1 MHKIKAQFLLLILIT
16 GFLSYGS
23 FQILWMNKFNVY
35 DGLNPYF
42 HFLPVYGPSSLSDN
56 LVQQAK
62 NYEIPDSDQDTET
75 IDNLKPFFDLTDK
88 YTSLFIYKMDGE
100 YLTGKQAQVTE
111 DPVFN
116 MAFLYGYHLTDGSF
130 ERYQSFPL
138 EFKNGTGSV
147 QLIFYHS
154 MYYIMIYA
162 IISLLISCLFFI
174 FVVMYFLSVKVNRIT
189 KIKESILQ
197 MASGNLESPV
207 PVFYLDEIGI
217 VSYQL
222 EQLRITLKKT
232 FEQEQ
237 VNQNLIANLSHDL
250 KTPLTILNGYLEI
263 IKRNPSKIEYID
275 SCIQKTNEINNLSNR
290 LLKKEEDIHMEWVSN
305 EFIWNEIK
313 EHIDYISL
321 AGFQV
326 ETIYKEFKGIQIDVT
341 SYKRILSNIF
351 SNILKYGDKQKK
363 VIVECHCSEYLIL
376 VFKNYIQLNSIEIES
391 HRIGLKSIET
401 RMKQMNGEMIVES
414 YENQFCI
421 KLIFQR

>member
-16 GFLSYGS
+16 GFLSYGL

-42 HFLPVYGPSSLSDN
+42 HFLPIYGPANLSDT
-56 LVQQAK
+56 LIQEAK
-62 NYEIPDSDQDTET
+62 SFEIPDSIQDKEL
-75 IDNLKPFFDLTDK
+75 IKKLDSFFELTDP
-88 YTSLFIYKMDGE
+88 YTSMVIYNSDGE
-100 YLTGKQAQVTE
+100 YITGKYAQVT
-111 DPVFN
+111 DDSVFN
-116 MAFLYGYHLTDGSF
+116 ISFLYVYTLTDGLI

-138 EFKNGTGSV
+138 EFKNGTGFV

-290 LLKKEEDIHMEWVSN
+290 ILKKEEDIHMEWVSN